1 MVKILSIFIT
11 CTTLAVLSPVA
22 QAGACKEDT
31 LNCGSTLK
39 RKHFPGAEKLD
50 SSGLYLCDPNGS
62 VEQSGSCKYECVD
75 GGDGER
81 DFCLLVSCNL
91 KTAPTRHV

>member
-1 MVKILSIFIT
+1 MVNILSLFIA

-22 QAGACKEDT
+22 QAGACKEDI

-62 VEQSGSCKYECVD
+62 VEQLGSCKYECVD

-81 DFCLLVSCNL
+81 DFCLLD
-91 KTAPTRHV
+91 

>member
-1 MVKILSIFIT
+1 MVKILSILI
-11 CTTLAVLSPVA
+11 TTLAVISPVA
-22 QAGACKEDT
+22 QAGVCKEGM

-50 SSGLYLCDPNGS
+50 DSGLYLCDPNGS
-62 VEQSGSCKYECVD
+62 VEPEQLGSCEYECVD

-81 DFCLLVSCNL
+81 DFCLLD
-91 KTAPTRHV
+91 

>member
-1 MVKILSIFIT
+1 MVNILSLFIT

-39 RKHFPGAEKLD
+39 RKPMAT
-50 SSGLYLCDPNGS
+50 YCA
-62 VEQSGSCKYECVD
+62 
-75 GGDGER
+75 
-81 DFCLLVSCNL
+81 VSIPRL
-91 KTAPTRHV
+91 SRS